1 MPLFSSTYLKKAK
14 KVATP
19 TRKSA
24 NLISESFLSVR
35 KFMDQTLLDTMRV
48 IALPTKTNFR
58 GINIREVALF
68 QGEFGW
74 GEFSPFL
81 EYDHAES
88 APWLACAIEA
98 ATKPRPQLYRNSV
111 KVNGTIPATNDK
123 NVIKALVETYQGVTT
138 FKVKVGDNLSEDIAR
153 LAQIRSLGRKIKIRI
168 DVNGL
173 WSVKDALTNLYTF
186 YEEVGPFEYVEQPCA
201 TLEELRELKASIRI
215 PIKIAVDEVLRKA
228 KDPFA
233 VDLTGAA
240 DLVMLK
246 VQPLGGIARAHKLAE
261 HHKLPV
267 VVSSALESAVGI
279 NYGLQLAASFPEM
292 NFDCGLG
299 TGSLLAANVAD
310 LPIVDGQIEITDVEP
325 EFNGYEVAP
334 DRFEWW
340 KNRVMKTAELL

>member
-1 MPLFSSTYLKKAK
+1 MDLSL
-14 KVATP
+14 
-19 TRKSA
+19 
-24 NLISESFLSVR
+24 LES
-35 KFMDQTLLDTMRV
+35 MRV

-58 GINIREVALF
+58 GVNVREVALF
-68 QGEFGW
+68 QGEYGW

-81 EYDHAES
+81 EYDYQEC
-88 APWLACAIEA
+88 APWLMCAIEA

-123 NVIKALVETYQGVTT
+123 SVIKSLVETYQGVKT
-138 FKVKVGDNLSEDIAR
+138 FKVKVGDNLGEDIVR
-153 LAQIRSLGRKIKIRI
+153 LAQIRSLGRDIKIRI

-173 WSVKDALTNLYTF
+173 WSVQDALTNLYAF

-201 TLEELRELKASIRI
+201 TLEELRELKASIHI
-215 PIKIAVDEVLRKA
+215 PLKIAVDEVLRKA

-233 VDLTGAA
+233 IDLSGAA
-240 DLVMLK
+240 DFVMLK
-246 VQPLGGIARAHKLAE
+246 VQPLGGIARAHQLAE

-299 TGSLLAANVAD
+299 TGSLLGADVAS
-310 LPIVDGQIEITDVEP
+310 LPIVNGEIEITEVEP
-325 EFNGYEVAP
+325 DFNGYEVAP
-334 DRFEWW
+334 DRYEWW